1 MHFKIKKDLELGL
14 GLDLGSFLRVE
25 TLHAL
30 WVGGTAS
37 TSMQRSSENIS
48 WFGLFC
54 YLADL
59 RND

>member
-30 WVGGTAS
+30 WEVQHRQACKGVA
-37 TSMQRSSENIS
+37 RIYR
-48 WFGLFC
+48 GLVCFAI
-54 YLADL
+54 LL
-59 RND
+59 T